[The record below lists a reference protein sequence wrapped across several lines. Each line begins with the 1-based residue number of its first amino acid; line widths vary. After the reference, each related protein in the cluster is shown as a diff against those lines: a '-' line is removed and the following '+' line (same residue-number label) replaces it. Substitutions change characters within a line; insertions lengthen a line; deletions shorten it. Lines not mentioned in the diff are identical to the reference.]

1 VRWKRGAMRMS
12 PFFIPQ
18 LIANM
23 ASGHVA
29 MRYGL
34 TGPSNTVVTAC
45 ATGSG
50 SIIDAYRTIQRGE
63 AELMFTGG
71 AEACVNAD
79 GHRRLRVMK
88 ALSTRND
95 DPATASRPFTASR
108 DGFVAGEG
116 AGVLVLEER
125 ERALARG
132 ARIYA
137 EVIGGATSADAHHIT
152 APAPGGAGAV
162 RCIRWALRDAG
173 LEPQEVGYV
182 NAHGTSTPAND
193 LNETLA
199 FKSVWGSREAVPP
212 VSSTKSMTGHTLG
225 AAGGIEGIATVQ
237 ALASGV
243 LPPTRNYLDPGSG
256 ARPRLH
262 PERGARLCRRPR
274 HQQVDVALSVN
285 FAFGRGQN
293 VAVVPMTRLD
303 VQGMTCSHCS
313 AAVQRALEAVP
324 GVESATVDLDA
335 VTRRRGSAPA
345 RRVPEGRRRRGLPAP
360 HRVVSAERDDAA
372 DVRPPASTRRPR
384 DRATTTA
391 CGSTRRSAKTRS
403 RRLKSVRGHVEGV
416 LRMLDD
422 PNVYCVDVLKQVSA
436 VQGALRKVSDGVL
449 RSHIRD
455 HVVTAAQRGDTEHI
469 VDELMEALK
478 YKA

>member
-1 VRWKRGAMRMS
+1 MKRVVVTGVGPVTPIGVGADAFLNAQHRAANGIGPITQFDASDLSVQIAGEVEIEIESYLERKEARRLDRFVQLAIAASDLALADAGLRPEDVAGEHAGTSIGSGIGGLQTWEATSHVRWERGAMRMS

-29 MRYGL
+29 MRFGM

-50 SIIDAYRTIQRGE
+50 SIIDAYRTLQRGE
-63 AELMFTGG
+63 AEVMLTGG
-71 AEACVNAD
+71 TEACVTPMGIGGFA
-79 GHRRLRVMK
+79 VMK

-173 LEPQEVGYV
+173 LEPSAVGYI

-199 FKSVWGSREAVPP
+199 FKTVWNSAAAVPP

-225 AAGGIEGIATVQ
+225 AAGGIEGIAAVQ
-237 ALASGV
+237 ALHSGV
-243 LPPTRNYLDPGSG
+243 LPPTRNHHDPDPELDLDYIPNE
-256 ARPRLH
+256 ARR
-262 PERGARLCRRPR
+262 
-274 HQQVDVALSVN
+274 QQVDVALSVN
-285 FAFGRGQN
+285 FAFGGQN
-293 VAVVPMTRLD
+293 AAVVF
-303 VQGMTCSHCS
+303 
-313 AAVQRALEAVP
+313 
-324 GVESATVDLDA
+324 
-335 VTRRRGSAPA
+335 
-345 RRVPEGRRRRGLPAP
+345 
-360 HRVVSAERDDAA
+360 
-372 DVRPPASTRRPR
+372 RRP
-384 DRATTTA
+384 
-391 CGSTRRSAKTRS
+391 
-403 RRLKSVRGHVEGV
+403 
-416 LRMLDD
+416 
-422 PNVYCVDVLKQVSA
+422 
-436 VQGALRKVSDGVL
+436 
-449 RSHIRD
+449 
-455 HVVTAAQRGDTEHI
+455 
-469 VDELMEALK
+469 
-478 YKA
+478 